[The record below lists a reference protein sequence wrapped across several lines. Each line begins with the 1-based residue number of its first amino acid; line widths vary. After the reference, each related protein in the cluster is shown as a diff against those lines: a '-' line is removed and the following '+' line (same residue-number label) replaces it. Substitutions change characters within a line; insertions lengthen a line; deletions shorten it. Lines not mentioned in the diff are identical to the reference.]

1 MADFEKAIIK
11 TLEHEGLY
19 SVDPAD
25 RGGETYKGIARRM
38 HPNWHGW
45 KVIDSYKGISN
56 FPKNT
61 ISDPNLQKLVKSFYK
76 AAFWDVN
83 LLDQVPSQYVAEEL
97 FDTGVNMGT
106 SKAAKFLQEALNV
119 LNNCGKLYNDLTVD
133 GKVGANTIKAVK
145 LCIENKGDSYLY
157 KVLNILQ
164 GSFYIDL
171 MRKNVSQE
179 KFAYGWLSRVEFK
192 KL

>member
-19 SVDPAD
+19 SVDPID
-25 RGGETYKGIARRM
+25 KGGETYKGIARRM
-38 HPNWHGW
+38 HPNWAGW
-45 KVIDSYKGISN
+45 KIIDSYKTMSN

-61 ISDPNLQKLVKSFYK
+61 VSDPNLQKAVKSFYK
-76 AAFWDVN
+76 DNFWDIN
-83 LLDQVPSQYVAEEL
+83 FLDQMPSQYVAEEL

-106 SKAAKFLQEALNV
+106 YRAAKFLQEALNV
-119 LNNCGKLYNDLTVD
+119 LNNNGKLYNDLSVD
-133 GKVGANTIKAVK
+133 GKVGPNTIRAVN
-145 LCIENKGDSYLY
+145 LCINNKGDSYLY

-164 GSFYIDL
+164 GSFYIDII
-171 MRKNVSQE
+171 RRDPSQE